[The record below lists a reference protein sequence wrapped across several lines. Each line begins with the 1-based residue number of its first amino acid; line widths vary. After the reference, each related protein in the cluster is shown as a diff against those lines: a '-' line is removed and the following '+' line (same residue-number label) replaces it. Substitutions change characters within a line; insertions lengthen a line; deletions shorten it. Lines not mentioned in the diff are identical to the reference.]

1 MDQGG
6 GDLLWLALLGFMVV
20 VLFLPQW
27 LARRRQKKQKESL
40 QIGDQVLTIGGFIGE
55 LTHLDLEQ
63 NIARLKLA
71 HKAWKCKLCRE
82 PLAVSAPRRRLPRVP
97 PRTRWMQQS
106 LAMERKV
113 LRVTDGKFLT

>member
-40 QIGDQVLTIGGFIGE
+40 QIGDQVLTIGGFVGE
-55 LTHLDLEQ
+55 LTHLDLEE

-71 HKAWKCKLCRE
+71 EGVEVQIVPGAISGKRASQETSSRAPSDSLNATE
-82 PLAVSAPRRRLPRVP
+82 SGDEAQSA
-97 PRTRWMQQS
+97 
-106 LAMERKV
+106 AG
-113 LRVTDGKFLT
+113 DGQ